1 MDDEKRANFST
12 SVRSVLKQRK
22 TGVERLTWEDERR
35 RRQKWSSEQCL
46 AILKLVDKLLRT
58 TGTMCDV
65 RFFPE
70 TGNIMLHT
78 SGKASYGESQLAYAA
93 VIEYMQSTEGTRVP
107 FDAAGAYMDFTG
119 LDGRMTSRAL
129 CDALRRYGVPSEDLD
144 AMDGKLQQMLV
155 ARGAAHSKAL
165 MSWCMQLGVKLAT
178 VLMTEDLTL
187 PADKDHSWDPVNE
200 MPLRLFTALNS
211 MPAMP
216 ARQARTKASVDT
228 EATAMRAAA
237 MAQTE
242 EEARTEEETPSPA
255 AAAAPYSTGLGAEP
269 APDAMDM

>member
-1 MDDEKRANFST
+1 MGAAMDDEKRANFST

-78 SGKASYGESQLAYAA
+78 SGDRFARVYTLVRTDQINARPLPQHPNTRTLRLGKASYGESQLAYAA

-129 CDALRRYGVPSEDLD
+129 CDALRR
-144 AMDGKLQQMLV
+144 
-155 ARGAAHSKAL
+155 
-165 MSWCMQLGVKLAT
+165 
-178 VLMTEDLTL
+178 
-187 PADKDHSWDPVNE
+187 
-200 MPLRLFTALNS
+200 
-211 MPAMP
+211 
-216 ARQARTKASVDT
+216 
-228 EATAMRAAA
+228 
-237 MAQTE
+237 
-242 EEARTEEETPSPA
+242 
-255 AAAAPYSTGLGAEP
+255 
-269 APDAMDM
+269 